1 MTSVSHELA
10 LGMAL
15 ALESAES
22 DLVRIAALLDD
33 RADPAESRELAT
45 QLMARALRRVQAVKE
60 ALDDVVDIR
69 IS

>member
-22 DLVRIAALLDD
+22 DLRRIASLMQD
-33 RADPAESRELAT
+33 RADPAESREYAQ
-45 QLMARALRRVQAVKE
+45 QLMARALRRVQTVKE
-60 ALDDVVDIR
+60 ALDDAVEARVC
-69 IS
+69 